1 MRKPRKTVLER
12 TQELAYA
19 ISRLQTAALDYA
31 RVPSSSDSTRWL
43 VNAAFEL
50 VSKARAFAKQGAK
63 DGDRC

>member
-12 TQELAYA
+12 TQEIAYA
-19 ISRLQTAALDYA
+19 LARLQTSANDYA
-31 RVPSSSDSTRWL
+31 RMPSKDSTRWL

-63 DGDRC
+63 DGD

>member
-19 ISRLQTAALDYA
+19 LASLQTSAHDYA
-31 RVPSSSDSTRWL
+31 RNPTRDTTRWL
-43 VNAAFEL
+43 VSAAFEL

-63 DGDRC
+63 DES